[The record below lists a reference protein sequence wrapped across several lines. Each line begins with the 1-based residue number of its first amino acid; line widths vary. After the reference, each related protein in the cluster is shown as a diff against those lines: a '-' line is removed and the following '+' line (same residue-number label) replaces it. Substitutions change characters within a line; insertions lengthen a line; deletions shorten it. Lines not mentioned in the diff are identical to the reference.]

1 MKLNWKT
8 KEFSIEPVKWQLKLK
23 NHQGIVRINEEL
35 IMFAGGV
42 NHSFNWVENVCFTYN
57 IFT

>member
-1 MKLNWKT
+1 MKLNRKT

-42 NHSFNWVENVCFTYN
+42 NHSFN
-57 IFT
+57 